1 MGGLVALICFC
12 CVSGIVNIAGTY
24 SEQKIPGSRN
34 ESIRSQDK
42 PNQKSSGKL
51 IWHISFLQSGWSF
64 HVPMTEHLHTVPQC
78 RLQNFNWI
86 NGSLSHI
93 KFLNRLQLSSLF
105 NSHRTWT
112 ETEFARQTPYINKQP
127 DQLRFHECYI
137 LFVFSTSCR
146 FSQASLP
153 YVNALAR
160 AYPHLPVYGVQ
171 VEDYLAYK
179 WSLRMLF
186 VPKLKIIVNGKIFNE
201 YSGSDVDLEAIVDF
215 IWLNMRL
222 LPRVP
227 LRVLPVDYTNSPQF
241 FNEPNH
247 ICLYASWLITIL
259 GFGYIFIVL
268 ISRYHWFTSLI
279 NGICG
284 LSLGSV
290 RSHGRNQ

>member
-24 SEQKIPGSRN
+24 SELKIPGSRN

-51 IWHISFLQSGWSF
+51 IWPDISFLQSG
-64 HVPMTEHLHTVPQC
+64 C
-78 RLQNFNWI
+78 
-86 NGSLSHI
+86 
-93 KFLNRLQLSSLF
+93 SSV
-105 NSHRTWT
+105 S
-112 ETEFARQTPYINKQP
+112 
-127 DQLRFHECYI
+127 
-137 LFVFSTSCR
+137 
-146 FSQASLP
+146 
-153 YVNALAR
+153 
-160 AYPHLPVYGVQ
+160 HLPVYGVQ